1 MNKMIT
7 QEYAQDPNQELA
19 EKCRKAL
26 EKSYGAAVPVPKC
39 VVKMSKD
46 QSIEN

>member
-1 MNKMIT
+1 MIT